1 VFWYPYRKF
10 WCILARQTDCRLNNT
25 VNRVSTPGVLAICRT
40 VVHLNERPH
49 LIPTSS
55 NYDSY
60 LIWCC
65 GICLVDSAVVF
76 VHFVWA
82 ARTPVVELEIFVS
95 VCCLYYRKRRQH
107 WPHNP
112 RDVELTVAGDST
124 IAPGLAFYRSYLGLL
139 RQDKM
144 DNRCGYIS
152 GLSSVTGRKPQVPW
166 SQQAKACRPLCQL
179 GSLSTW
185 ARLRIIR
192 LFVFLP
198 SVFFVHSA
206 IRPFGRPCPN
216 SNCPCM
222 LE

>member
-1 VFWYPYRKF
+1 
-10 WCILARQTDCRLNNT
+10 
-25 VNRVSTPGVLAICRT
+25 VSTPGVLAICRT
-40 VVHLNERPH
+40 VVRLHERPH
-49 LIPTSS
+49 FIPTSY

-65 GICLVDSAVVF
+65 GIYLVDSAVVF

-152 GLSSVTGRKPQVPW
+152 GLFVSDGEKTSGSLIPTGKGVPATVPTWLVVDLGPTSNHSFVCFSSV
-166 SQQAKACRPLCQL
+166 
-179 GSLSTW
+179 
-185 ARLRIIR
+185 R
-192 LFVFLP
+192 LFCSLRHP
-198 SVFFVHSA
+198 SVRQAVS
-206 IRPFGRPCPN
+206 
-216 SNCPCM
+216 
-222 LE
+222 